1 MDPRVPQG
9 SQDTGQGQPAIREAA
24 LFGLCPACGSRTL
37 FAGISR
43 FAGRCRVCRL
53 EFSRFNVD
61 DGPAAFLTLIVGAM
75 VVGLAL
81 WLEVSVGPPVWVHA
95 LLWIPLIIGLTLVGL
110 RIAKAALLA
119 SEYRHSAREAGRN
132 EP

>member
-1 MDPRVPQG
+1 MKLVVFDVDG
-9 SQDTGQGQPAIREAA
+9 TLIDSQA
-24 LFGLCPACGSRTL
+24 
-37 FAGISR
+37 
-43 FAGRCRVCRL
+43 
-53 EFSRFNVD
+53 
-61 DGPAAFLTLIVGAM
+61 LIVGAM